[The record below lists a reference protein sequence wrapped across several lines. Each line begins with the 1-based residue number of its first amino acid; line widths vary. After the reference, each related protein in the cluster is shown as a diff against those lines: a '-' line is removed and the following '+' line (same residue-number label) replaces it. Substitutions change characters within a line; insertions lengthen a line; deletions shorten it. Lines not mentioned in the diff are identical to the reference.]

1 MSYIGGHDIGGHE
14 KFTVNPTE
22 SYSTAPEV
30 IIPPIVLHE
39 QYTPQPQY
47 AVETQTAKPGLIWG
61 SRLRDT
67 KLSTCII
74 IAVVI
79 GLVVIGASVG
89 GAIGGTTALREKS
102 NESSMPQSQGTAATS
117 PVTSLI
123 GTSSTPTA
131 TSTSRGHTYSSTS
144 RSTPAPST
152 PTFSTDCPSSN
163 RTTYTSRF
171 STGGDGPTTPEMG
184 LTFQKLCSVDHEA
197 VHIAQVT
204 VASFDLC
211 IEACASFNFWANNA
225 ACTSVAYA
233 VRNGACWVS
242 NSTISTQLNNGI
254 SGAVLIPN

>member
-1 MSYIGGHDIGGHE
+1 MSYIGGNE

-22 SYSTAPEV
+22 PYSTAPEV
-30 IIPPIVLHE
+30 IIPPIVLRE

-47 AVETQTAKPGLIWG
+47 VVETQTPKSGLIWG
-61 SRLRDT
+61 SRLRDM

-89 GAIGGTTALREKS
+89 GAIGGTAALRSKS
-102 NESSMPQSQGTAATS
+102 NESSMPESQDATATS
-117 PVTSLI
+117 LRMSPTV
-123 GTSSTPTA
+123 TSSTLMTI
-131 TSTSRGHTYSSTS
+131 STSQGHTSSSTS
-144 RSTPAPST
+144 QPTPAPST

-171 STGGDGPTTPEMG
+171 SKGGDGPTTPEMG
-184 LTFQKLCSVDHEA
+184 LTFEKLCSVDHQA

-211 IEACASFNFWANNA
+211 IEVCASFNFWANNA

-233 VRNGACWVS
+233 VGNGACWVS
-242 NSTISTQLNNGI
+242 NSTISTRLNNGI
-254 SGAVLIPN
+254 SGAVLIPNE